1 MLTSVNH
8 TSFTVGG
15 IARSAAFYRD
25 VLGMK
30 LELETETSGEY
41 IQTVTGFPDAHIKV
55 GLLSLGDHRLEL
67 IQYVAPKGTKL
78 DTRTCNVGSPHL
90 AFWCDDIQ
98 KTYQE
103 LKAKGVAFKSA
114 PMVSTVSGNW
124 ACYFTDPDGI
134 ALELN
139 QRGS

>member
-8 TSFTVGG
+8 TSFTVSDL
-15 IARSAAFYRD
+15 ARSVAFYRD

-30 LELETETSGEY
+30 LEFETETSGDF
-41 IQTVTGFPDAHIKV
+41 IRTVTAFPDAHIKV
-55 GLLSLGDHRLEL
+55 AVLSLGNHRLEL
-67 IQYVAPKGTKL
+67 IQYLAPKGTVL
-78 DTRTCNVGSPHL
+78 DLRTCNVGAPHL

-103 LKAKGVAFKSA
+103 LQGKGVSFKSA
-114 PMVSTVSGNW
+114 PMRSDVSGNW

-139 QRGS
+139 LRPA